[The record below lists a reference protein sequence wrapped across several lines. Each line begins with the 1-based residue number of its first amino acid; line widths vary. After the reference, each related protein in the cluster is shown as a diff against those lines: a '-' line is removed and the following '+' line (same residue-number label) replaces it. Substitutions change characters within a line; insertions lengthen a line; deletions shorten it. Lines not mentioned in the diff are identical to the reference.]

1 MAGLGCRV
9 IILGKSGFIVCA
21 CEVVRECLCA
31 CVCVVCVW
39 CVCGVCECLCACD
52 VRLGV
57 CLPVR
62 SKHDSVRV

>member
-1 MAGLGCRV
+1 MNPRNGLKCVFVCLCVAGFGCRV

-39 CVCGVCECLCACD
+39 CV
-52 VRLGV
+52 
-57 CLPVR
+57 
-62 SKHDSVRV
+62 